1 MPDRPRRRVRFVKA
15 ELEQLPNGHCRAF
28 VELMRD
34 SGEIYVGAAEGGSSE
49 SETLHSVAI
58 ATADAVRQV
67 MGGIEDSLVIKGM
80 VILKSFGKSAVVVS
94 LSVRYES
101 ENGDLQGFCI
111 SRGDPSRA
119 AALAVLN
126 GTNRFLG
133 LG

>member
-1 MPDRPRRRVRFVKA
+1 MTDRPRRRVRFVKA
-15 ELEQLPNGHCRAF
+15 ELERLPNGHSRAF

-49 SETLHSVAI
+49 SETLHSIAI
-58 ATADAVRQV
+58 ATADAVHQV
-67 MGGIEDSLVIKGM
+67 MGGIEDTLVIKGM

-94 LSVRYES
+94 VSVRYES